1 MAGGVGTAVQYT
13 ILILLVN
20 HLDINAVLAS
30 SIGFLLGALVN
41 YNLSYFWVFKSNK
54 SHKETSVKFL
64 ITASL
69 GFLLNFCI
77 MFSLFEVFKL
87 HYLFSQV
94 VATGSVLVWNFLV
107 NHFWTFN
114 NG

>member
-1 MAGGVGTAVQYT
+1 MTIQLHPLISKFIQFAMAGGVGTAVQYV

-30 SIGFLLGALVN
+30 SIGFLFGALVN
-41 YNLSYFWVFKSNK
+41 YNLSYFWVFKSYK

-69 GFLLNFCI
+69 GFLLNF
-77 MFSLFEVFKL
+77 FFDVFPLSKCL
-87 HYLFSQV
+87 
-94 VATGSVLVWNFLV
+94 NFITC
-107 NHFWTFN
+107 FRK
-114 NG
+114 